1 MAIFLHLA
9 KLMDVSIRELK
20 NRLSEY
26 LRLVQAG
33 EPLYITARGRRVAR
47 LLPEPV
53 GTAARAR
60 QTLADLDAQPW
71 VEPPTRPGKPTGAS
85 RPLKWPA
92 GEKPLSAI
100 ILEERA

>member
-1 MAIFLHLA
+1 MATIMPLA

-20 NRLSEY
+20 SRLSEY
-26 LRLVQAG
+26 LRRVQAG

-47 LLPEPV
+47 VLPEPV
-53 GTAARAR
+53 GTAERAR
-60 QTLADLDAQPW
+60 ETLADLDAQPW
-71 VEPPTRPGKPTGAS
+71 VEPPTRPGKPKGAS

-100 ILEERA
+100 VLEERA